1 MDQQIL
7 AFTNVS
13 VHIDMNVNLPGFGG
27 IIDITWENVNDF

>member
-13 VHIDMNVNLPGFGG
+13 VHIDMNAKLPGFGG